1 MVHSLE
7 YNVEKEVQII
17 IFLEGKMINT
27 EKVNESKTP
36 CSARKGKILSVIKK
50 VLLCILVV
58 AAVLLALVVIYQIV
72 EVIFVLAILF
82 IAWLRPGRW

>member
-1 MVHSLE
+1 MVHSLK

-17 IFLEGKMINT
+17 IFFGGEMINT
-27 EKVNESKTP
+27 EKVKESKNP
-36 CSARKGKILSVIKK
+36 CSARKGKILNIIKK

-72 EVIFVLAILF
+72 KVLFVLAILF